1 MSLIL
6 PTRWLTAISFL
17 FGCLFLLTACEQ
29 KPVQFSGETMGST
42 YHITVVDIPDGQQAS
57 TLEKDI
63 ADLLA
68 DAHARLTTYD
78 PASELNQFNNAPVG
92 EWLTLS
98 PVLHEALMLS
108 FETSV
113 LSAGAFDPT
122 VAPLVN
128 LWGFGP
134 GKHTETVPNDA
145 DITKAK
151 AAIGYAGLELE
162 AYEKRARKTRAIY
175 LDLSGMGHGYGA
187 DLVANYLDS
196 KGVKN
201 YLAEVAGESRT
212 KGQRPGGGAWRLA
225 IETPVA
231 MQGEIFQAVHLD
243 NIGIATSGDYRNY
256 FEKDGVRYS
265 HTIDPRTGRPINH
278 TLASVTVLDES
289 AARADALATAL
300 LVLGM
305 EKGKLLADS
314 MAIPAF
320 FIVRDGEN
328 FRGIATDTF
337 KPYMNTK

>member
-1 MSLIL
+1 MRFI
-6 PTRWLTAISFL
+6 PATRWLAAISFL
-17 FGCLFLLTACEQ
+17 FCGVFLLTACEQ
-29 KPVQFSGETMGST
+29 KPVQFTGETMGSS
-42 YHITVVDIPDGQQAS
+42 YHITVVDLPDGQTAVA
-57 TLEKDI
+57 LEKDI
-63 ADLLA
+63 AALLS

-78 PASELNQFNNAPVG
+78 PASELNQFNQAPVG

-98 PVLHEALMLS
+98 PILHEALMLS
-108 FETSV
+108 FEASV
-113 LSAGAFDPT
+113 LTAGAFDPT
-122 VAPLVN
+122 VASLVN

-134 GKHTETVPNDA
+134 GKRTDTVPTDA
-145 DITKAK
+145 DIAK
-151 AAIGYAGLELE
+151 AQAQIGYAALELE
-162 AYEKRARKTRAIY
+162 AYEKRARKTRAIT

-187 DLVANYLDS
+187 DLVASYLDN

-212 KGQRPGGGAWRLA
+212 KGQRPGGGSWRLA

-231 MQGEIFQAVHLD
+231 MQGEIFQALYLD

-265 HTIDPRTGRPINH
+265 HTIDPKTGRPITHN
-278 TLASVTVLDES
+278 LASVTVLDES